1 VLPTGALGGRPVEV
15 ADPVGVA
22 GAVGIAGAVGEP
34 PAVVPEA
41 GADGRG
47 DDETSATPWSEA
59 WKEQP
64 PTPSTATRT
73 AAVRTDAR
81 VMTER

>member
-22 GAVGIAGAVGEP
+22 GAVGVARAVGEP
-34 PAVVPEA
+34 PVVPEA
-41 GADGRG
+41 DADGPG

-64 PTPSTATRT
+64 PTLSTARRT